1 MAKKSAKKA
10 TTPDGGG
17 GPGTGFKLSDGP
29 GTPLKAST
37 RALTPGGGSHSA
49 LKAAGAGAKIVGGGP
64 TTFTFDV
71 GGPGTTFPIK
81 GDKAVTNIT
90 AQVVDGK
97 VVLTLS

>member
-10 TTPDGGG
+10 RTPDGGG
-17 GPGTGFKLSDGP
+17 GPGTGFKLSGGP
-29 GTPLKAST
+29 GAPPKAST

-49 LKAAGAGAKIVGGGP
+49 LKAAGAKIVGGAP
-64 TTFTFDV
+64 TTLTFDVV

-81 GDKAVTNIT
+81 GDKTVTRIA
-90 AQVVDGK
+90 AQVVNGK